1 MPASICYTAP
11 VTASTVIGLG
21 NPLTPY
27 DESRRTPAVSA
38 ASLSVPPVLVARMGS
53 RKARRFPQGLPGLL
67 TRSSH
72 RPCLAAEAVVYSNRN
87 LWSHHMGTPSRRSAP
102 RIAVINGQPT
112 TTSRDIA
119 ETFGKR
125 HDDVLK
131 RIRAL
136 DCSDAFR
143 VRNFAET
150 PYTLQQNGETYT
162 EYRITRDGFAF
173 LCMGFTGA
181 KAAAWKEKYIAH
193 FNAMAEKLAKKQQ
206 KQPLAHTEPEQSA
219 IKQIAPTAAQFIGK
233 GLPPVPEGVVFPPE
247 LTAQIEAAAIAQAM
261 QAIPALRSYLQ
272 RRCAYHARN
281 GFGWMPEL
289 FARTLAQA
297 SLLDALNYQ
306 AHQDLQHLAISAAAI
321 ESIATRTAAQIKQAV
336 NEIGATA

>member
-11 VTASTVIGLG
+11 VTASTVIGFG
-21 NPLTPY
+21 SPCQPY

-53 RKARRFPQGLPGLL
+53 RKARRFPQGLPGLP
-67 TRSSH
+67 TCPSCRH
-72 RPCLAAEAVVYSNRN
+72 RLEAKAAVYTNRN

-206 KQPLAHTEPEQSA
+206 KQPLAVINPAQSA
-219 IKQIAPTAAQFIGK
+219 IKQIAATAGQLIGK
-233 GLPPVPEGVVFPPE
+233 GLPPVPDGVVFPPE
-247 LTAQIEAAAIAQAM
+247 MAAQIEAAAIAQAM

-281 GFGWMPEL
+281 SFGWMPEL
-289 FARTLAQA
+289 FAHTLATA
-297 SLLDALNYQ
+297 SLADALNYE
-306 AHQDLQHLAISAAAI
+306 ARRDLS
-321 ESIATRTAAQIKQAV
+321 SIASTAQALELMARQASKRIQEAV
-336 NEIGATA
+336 RA

>member
-1 MPASICYTAP
+1 
-11 VTASTVIGLG
+11 
-21 NPLTPY
+21 
-27 DESRRTPAVSA
+27 
-38 ASLSVPPVLVARMGS
+38 
-53 RKARRFPQGLPGLL
+53 
-67 TRSSH
+67 
-72 RPCLAAEAVVYSNRN
+72 
-87 LWSHHMGTPSRRSAP
+87 MGTPSRRNAP
-102 RIAVINGQPT
+102 RIAVINGQLT

-193 FNAMAEKLAKKQQ
+193 FNAMAEKLAKKQP
-206 KQPLAHTEPEQSA
+206 KQPLSHTEPAHSA
-219 IKQIAPTAAQFIGK
+219 IKQIAPTAAQLIGK
-233 GLPPVPEGVVFPPE
+233 GLPPVPVGLEFPPE
-247 LTAQIEAAAIAQAM
+247 LAAQIEAESIAQAM

-281 GFGWMPEL
+281 SFGWMPEL
-289 FARTLAQA
+289 FAHTLAQA
-297 SLLDALNYQ
+297 SLSDALNYETHRDLSSIVNTAKALELMARQ
-306 AHQDLQHLAISAAAI
+306 ASARIQEAAK
-321 ESIATRTAAQIKQAV
+321 A
-336 NEIGATA
+336 